1 MSWAQSLLVPAAA
14 VPAAPAPVS
23 ADFFAID
30 PHRKE
35 VEQRTPLPPPLP
47 LLFHCRERGGGREDG
62 GRGGMR
68 GRLD

>member
-35 VEQRTPLPPPLP
+35 VEQRTPLPPPSPPLP
-47 LLFHCRERGGGREDG
+47 LQGKGGGREDG

>member
-35 VEQRTPLPPPLP
+35 VEQRTPLPPLP
-47 LLFHCRERGGGREDG
+47 LLFHCRERGGE
-62 GRGGMR
+62 RGWRKR
-68 GRLD
+68 GYAWEA